1 MIDKKFTEDMQ
12 TWLAAETHDH
22 DSLVAGAEMVL
33 RLTRNRAMYQTIMRR
48 PKYFENKIRYELN
61 KFLRM
66 RLDEMTIQDVKELSA
81 ELTPKVKVAIDEETK
96 FIAENAEDEETQAK
110 FLPAASGIRADHD
123 TLPEDVAS
131 VWKDNRERWFRIKQL
146 YNTLLT
152 IDKPC
157 DRYEYLKQLKELWYK
172 YKSELERYD
181 NYVADDAEAKTNA
194 EGDTPVDIAKD
205 ITNARSY
212 ITKNIGKLIE
222 LRQKSLESDE
232 NTKELADYN
241 KLLAKV
247 QERVAILT
255 ANNAPIGD
263 DLKAKLNEAGLSI
276 PSAE

>member
-1 MIDKKFTEDMQ
+1 MQ

-66 RLDEMTIQDVKELSA
+66 RLDEMTIQDVEVLSA
-81 ELTPKVKVAIDEETK
+81 ELTPKVKVAIDEEAK

-181 NYVADDAEAKTNA
+181 NYVADDAEAETNT
-194 EGDTPVDIAKD
+194 EGDTPADIAKD

-222 LRQKSLESDE
+222 LRQKSLESDD

-255 ANNAPIGD
+255 ADNAPIGD

>member
-1 MIDKKFTEDMQ
+1 MLIISSIE
-12 TWLAAETHDH
+12 
-22 DSLVAGAEMVL
+22 
-33 RLTRNRAMYQTIMRR
+33 
-48 PKYFENKIRYELN
+48 
-61 KFLRM
+61 
-66 RLDEMTIQDVKELSA
+66 
-81 ELTPKVKVAIDEETK
+81 
-96 FIAENAEDEETQAK
+96 
-110 FLPAASGIRADHD
+110 
-123 TLPEDVAS
+123 
-131 VWKDNRERWFRIKQL
+131 
-146 YNTLLT
+146 
-152 IDKPC
+152 
-157 DRYEYLKQLKELWYK
+157 LKELWYK

-181 NYVADDAEAKTNA
+181 NYVADDAEAKKNA
-194 EGDTPVDIAKD
+194 EGDTPADIAKD

-241 KLLAKV
+241 KLLVKV

>member
-1 MIDKKFTEDMQ
+1 MQ

-66 RLDEMTIQDVKELSA
+66 RLDEMTIQDVEVLSA

-96 FIAENAEDEETQAK
+96 FIAENAEDEEAQAK

-157 DRYEYLKQLKELWYK
+157 ATSISSSSKSYGISIRVSLSATTTMLPMMPMQKQILK
-172 YKSELERYD
+172 
-181 NYVADDAEAKTNA
+181 
-194 EGDTPVDIAKD
+194 
-205 ITNARSY
+205 
-212 ITKNIGKLIE
+212 
-222 LRQKSLESDE
+222 
-232 NTKELADYN
+232 
-241 KLLAKV
+241 
-247 QERVAILT
+247 AILLQT
-255 ANNAPIGD
+255 LPRISPTLALTLPRILA
-263 DLKAKLNEAGLSI
+263 S
-276 PSAE
+276 S

>member
-1 MIDKKFTEDMQ
+1 MQ

-66 RLDEMTIQDVKELSA
+66 RLDEMTIQDVEVLSA
-81 ELTPKVKVAIDEETK
+81 ELTPKVKVAIDEE
-96 FIAENAEDEETQAK
+96 AQAK

-181 NYVADDAEAKTNA
+181 NYVADDAKAKTNT
-194 EGDTPVDIAKD
+194 EGDTPADIAKD

>member
-66 RLDEMTIQDVKELSA
+66 RLDKMTIQDVKELSA
-81 ELTPKVKVAIDEETK
+81 ELTPKVKVAIDEEAK
-96 FIAENAEDEETQAK
+96 FVAENAEDEEAQAK

-181 NYVADDAEAKTNA
+181 NYVADDAETNT
-194 EGDTPVDIAKD
+194 EGDTPADIAKD